1 MQPKIQVKV
10 RCNITVSNLG
20 LRVASILLWQLVRTL
35 LNELT
40 LLVYRP
46 VQSTARAIQAPVVM
60 DLF

>member
-20 LRVASILLWQLVRTL
+20 LWVASILLWQLVRTL

-46 VQSTARAIQAPVVM
+46 VQSTARAI
-60 DLF
+60 